1 MSQPKSKTRAAS
13 SVPSR
18 QSFVETWWVI
28 EVAAL
33 VLSIGMLSALLAVL
47 FVFNNRPL
55 SDWPVTFITLN
66 AVISIVAVFSKSA
79 LLLPLTNGL
88 SQVKWLWYR
97 DNTLGEG
104 RSRKLINFQ
113 RFDDA
118 SRGPWGALQMLF
130 HVIGSPLAIVGCLT
144 MATSFLFDPFVQQT
158 VTYPSRTVT
167 GGTAEILRTNTY
179 TDNDP
184 FSSAGGIN
192 ISLSTKAAVYDGLL
206 LDDMHKASS
215 SISPTCNTGNCT
227 FKEYTSLGIC
237 SHCLNTTSELTVL
250 CPNGTP
256 LPCDNN
262 ITYAP
267 NGLMLL
273 SNPRNLYTLNI
284 DQDEGGILNASYG
297 PLMSDYLQN
306 LSVSWLTNFTMI
318 GRDGYGPAM
327 GFDCVLSVCA
337 RKYSAD
343 VQQGNFSETIEQ
355 SFVNKSL
362 WTPAFE
368 TEGVTITIPGSSLL
382 SGHDEVFRMPFSTQ
396 TSLQA
401 FLAGN
406 VFAAPDEGGMEIIA
420 KNNDQLQSTS
430 DWMQALYEHGV
441 SNVPDTLERLAIS
454 LTNHMRQQ
462 GVPATGTATK
472 EQTFI
477 KVRWA
482 WLILPLILEALAVA
496 FLTGAIVKTV
506 KGDVPAWKASA
517 LALVFHGPA
526 PDDARMDTLPR
537 YTVGE
542 MESSARLLSM
552 RLKKI
557 NEQQFRFD
565 STDDGSPSDKEK
577 AKLTRWQRVR
587 HVLGAIPGI
596 FVA

>member
-13 SVPSR
+13 SVPSS
-18 QSFVETWWVI
+18 QSFVEAWWLI

-33 VLSIGMLSALLAVL
+33 VVSIGILSALLAVL
-47 FVFNNRPL
+47 VVFNDRPL
-55 SDWPVTFITLN
+55 SDWPITFITLN
-66 AVISIVAVFSKSA
+66 AVISTAAAFSKSA
-79 LLLPLTNGL
+79 LLLPLANGL

-97 DNTLGEG
+97 DGTLGEG

-130 HVIGSPLAIVGCLT
+130 HVIGSPLAIVGCVA
-144 MATSFLFDPFVQQT
+144 MATTILFDPFVQQT
-158 VTYPSRTVT
+158 LTYPSRTVT
-167 GGTAEILRTNTY
+167 CGTAEILRTNTY
-179 TDNDP
+179 IGDDP
-184 FSSAGGIN
+184 FSSAGGTN
-192 ISLSTKAAVYDGLL
+192 ISLSTKAAAYDGLL
-206 LDDMHKASS
+206 LDDMQKASS
-215 SISPTCNTGNCT
+215 SISPTCSTGNCT
-227 FKEYTSLGIC
+227 FEEYTSLGIC

-250 CPNGTP
+250 CPDGTP
-256 LPCDNN
+256 IPCDNN

-284 DQDEGGILNASYG
+284 SQDVGGILNASHG

-306 LSVSWLTNFTMI
+306 LSVSWLVNFTMI
-318 GRDGYGPAM
+318 GRDGHGPAM

-337 RKYSAD
+337 RKYRAD
-343 VQQGNFSETIEQ
+343 VQQGNFAETIEQ
-355 SFVNKSL
+355 SFMNESL

-382 SGHDEVFRMPFSTQ
+382 SGRDEVFRMPFPTQ
-396 TSLQA
+396 TSLQG
-401 FLAGN
+401 FVAGN
-406 VFAAPDEGGMEIIA
+406 IFAAPDEGSMEIIA
-420 KNNDQLQSTS
+420 IDNDQLQSTS
-430 DWMQALYEHGV
+430 DWMQAIYEHGI
-441 SNVPDTLERLAIS
+441 SKVPDTLERFAIS

-462 GVPATGTATK
+462 GVPATGTAKK

-526 PDDARMDTLPR
+526 PDDAWMDTLPR

-542 MESSARLLSM
+542 MERSARVLSM
-552 RLKKI
+552 RLEKI
-557 NEQQFRFD
+557 NKQQFRFD
-565 STDDGSPSDKEK
+565 STDNGSAFDKEK

>member
-1 MSQPKSKTRAAS
+1 MSQPKSQTEAAS

-18 QSFVETWWVI
+18 QSFVEAWWVI
-28 EVAAL
+28 EVVAL

-47 FVFNNRPL
+47 IVFNNRPL
-55 SDWPVTFITLN
+55 SDWPITFITLN
-66 AVISIVAVFSKSA
+66 AIVSIVAAFSKSA
-79 LLLPLTNGL
+79 LLLPLANGL

-97 DNTLGEG
+97 DSTLGKG
-104 RSRKLINFQ
+104 RSQKLINFQ

-130 HVIGSPLAIVGCLT
+130 HVIRSPLAIVGCVT
-144 MATSFLFDPFVQQT
+144 MATAFLFDPFVQQT
-158 VTYPSRTVT
+158 LAYPIRTVNS
-167 GGTAEILRTNTY
+167 GTAEILRTNTY
-179 TDNDP
+179 TDDDP
-184 FSSAGGIN
+184 FSSAGGTN
-192 ISLSTKAAVYDGLL
+192 ISPSTKAAAYDGLL

-215 SISPTCNTGNCT
+215 SISPTCSTGNCT

-284 DQDEGGILNASYG
+284 DQDVGGILNASYG
-297 PLMSDYLQN
+297 PLMSDYLRN

-318 GRDGYGPAM
+318 GRDGYGPAV

-355 SFVNKSL
+355 SFMNESL

-382 SGHDEVFRMPFSTQ
+382 SGRDEVFRMPFSTQ

-430 DWMQALYEHGV
+430 DWMQALYEHGI

-454 LTNHMRQQ
+454 PTNHMRQQ
-462 GVPATGTATK
+462 GVPATGTATR

-482 WLILPLILEALAVA
+482 WLILPLMLEALAVA
-496 FLTGAIVKTV
+496 FLTGVIVKTV

-526 PDDARMDTLPR
+526 PDDAQMDTLPR

-542 MESSARLLSM
+542 MERSARVLSM

-565 STDDGSPSDKEK
+565 STDNGSASDKEK
-577 AKLTRWQRVR
+577 AKPTRWQRVK
-587 HVLGAIPGI
+587 HALGAIPGI
-596 FVA
+596 FVT